1 MNLPFGRVELFMI
14 DAQSTLLSRRFRK
27 QILSNEV
34 KRVNSIDNG
43 LIIHTI
49 VPRHVETVVLLC
61 RKAEQAD
68 RHIAVDYEPQG
79 RHMEKRL

>member
-1 MNLPFGRVELFMI
+1 MI
-14 DAQSTLLSRRFRK
+14 LLEHS
-27 QILSNEV
+27 
-34 KRVNSIDNG
+34 
-43 LIIHTI
+43 
-49 VPRHVETVVLLC
+49 VETVVLLC

>member
-1 MNLPFGRVELFMI
+1 MRSG
-14 DAQSTLLSRRFRK
+14 DAADIEMKNADGSYAGFRGAM
-27 QILSNEV
+27 SE
-34 KRVNSIDNG
+34 
-43 LIIHTI
+43 
-49 VPRHVETVVLLC
+49 ETVVLLC